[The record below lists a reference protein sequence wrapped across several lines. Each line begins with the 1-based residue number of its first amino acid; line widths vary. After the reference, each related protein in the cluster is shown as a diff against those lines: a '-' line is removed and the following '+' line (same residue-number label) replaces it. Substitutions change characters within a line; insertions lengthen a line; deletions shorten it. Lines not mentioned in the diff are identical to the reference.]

1 MVMTKIRRLRSFG
14 PEPLVGAIK
23 QVGGEGGSHSSPGR
37 PHFAD
42 PSSPVQCPPLSEV
55 THPFP
60 RAASDSPWEGKGEF
74 WSQTQW
80 GLNTASV
87 AKCVSLG
94 KKLHLLCLS
103 FPIQFLNKSVW
114 HLRGKKKL
122 LLLCEEELAESKLI
136 AISRAKLQNS
146 FQMIFFFCRKL
157 SLMGGVNFRVLD
169 TLSGALPLVTALRAP
184 PAWSSSMLRMLNIV
198 HFRLPLGKA

>member
-1 MVMTKIRRLRSFG
+1 MCLIG
-14 PEPLVGAIK
+14 QEA
-23 QVGGEGGSHSSPGR
+23 
-37 PHFAD
+37 
-42 PSSPVQCPPLSEV
+42 SSPVPQFP
-55 THPFP
+55 HPIP
-60 RAASDSPWEGKGEF
+60 KQECLTPEGE
-74 WSQTQW
+74 
-80 GLNTASV
+80 
-87 AKCVSLG
+87 
-94 KKLHLLCLS
+94 
-103 FPIQFLNKSVW
+103 
-114 HLRGKKKL
+114 KKKL

>member
-37 PHFAD
+37 LCFAD
-42 PSSPVQCPPLSEV
+42 PSSPVQCPLLSEV

-60 RAASDSPWEGKGEF
+60 RAASDSPWEGKGEV

-146 FQMIFFFCRKL
+146 FQMIFFFLQKTVFN
-157 SLMGGVNFRVLD
+157 GGCKFSRIGYTV
-169 TLSGALPLVTALRAP
+169 GG
-184 PAWSSSMLRMLNIV
+184 SSTGDC
-198 HFRLPLGKA
+198 P

>member
-1 MVMTKIRRLRSFG
+1 MAKIRQLRSYG

-37 PHFAD
+37 PPSAD
-42 PSSPVQCPPLSEV
+42 PSSPVQCPPLPEA

-60 RAASDSPWEGKGEF
+60 RAASDSPWEGKGEV

-80 GLNTASV
+80 GLNTARV

-94 KKLHLLCLS
+94 KKLRLLCLS

-114 HLRGKKKL
+114 PLRGEKKTTSVMWRGTFRIKIDSNIQSKITKFL
-122 LLLCEEELAESKLI
+122 PNDFFVCLFAENCL
-136 AISRAKLQNS
+136 
-146 FQMIFFFCRKL
+146 
-157 SLMGGVNFRVLD
+157 
-169 TLSGALPLVTALRAP
+169 
-184 PAWSSSMLRMLNIV
+184 
-198 HFRLPLGKA
+198 